1 MENKTIFGPNKLF
14 LKKKGHEKPLGM
26 RMHTRIYARMLKVC
40 VHMLHACCQCL
51 ASIGSG
57 KPPPLCLRSTTGHGN
72 SSRTHRAPLKGPSR
86 MYGVVDVHT
95 KLRVL
100 SLSLSRW
107 RKVDLSLALWKESG
121 PNFKGLPKV
130 IGVATNHWVFLRCD
144 WSSVSS

>member
-57 KPPPLCLRSTTGHGN
+57 KPPPLCLRSTIGHGN

-95 KLRVL
+95 ELRVL
-100 SLSLSRW
+100 SLSLS
-107 RKVDLSLALWKESG
+107 LSL
-121 PNFKGLPKV
+121 
-130 IGVATNHWVFLRCD
+130 
-144 WSSVSS
+144 SVEEGRSIFGFMERIWAKF